1 MNSKKIA
8 VVVNPASA
16 NGTTAKR
23 WPEIQSLMEKEG
35 LSPAVFFTSGPGDAT
50 RLTRRAMEDGY
61 DLIVSA
67 GGDGT
72 ANEVVNGFISPQG
85 IVREGVAVGFISM
98 GTGGDLIKTLGI
110 PKDPAEAVRHLLK
123 SRCRPLDLG
132 RVSYV
137 RHDGEVDTRY
147 FINVAGLGLDGDTV
161 ARVNRTSKVLGGF
174 ISFLWG
180 TVASL
185 LLYRNQ
191 PMTIVVDGKLICD
204 APVTF
209 VVIGNGRYFGGGMF
223 IAPPAEMDDGL
234 FEVIILR
241 NLSKV
246 ALLANLPKVYRGTHL
261 GHPKI
266 TSLRGRIVE
275 IETSGSALL
284 NLDGEQPGRAPVK
297 IELIS
302 RALLVQG

>member
-16 NGTTAKR
+16 NGATAKR
-23 WPEIQSLMEKEG
+23 WPEIQALMEKEG
-35 LSPAVFFTSGPGDAT
+35 LFPAVFFTSGPGEAT
-50 RLTRRAMEDGY
+50 RLTRKALEEGY

-72 ANEVVNGFISPQG
+72 ANEVVNGFFGPQG
-85 IVREGVAVGFISM
+85 IVREGAVAGFISM

-110 PKDPAEAVRHLLK
+110 PKDPAEAVRHLIK
-123 SRCRPLDLG
+123 SSCRPLDLG

-137 RHDGEVDTRY
+137 RNDGVLDTRF

-174 ISFLWG
+174 VSFLWG
-180 TVASL
+180 TVVSL
-185 LLYRNQ
+185 LLYQNQ
-191 PMTIVVDGKLICD
+191 PMTISVDGKLICD

-209 VVIGNGRYFGGGMF
+209 VVVGNGRYFGGGMF
-223 IAPPAEMDDGL
+223 IAPPAEMDDGW
-234 FEVIILR
+234 FEVIILN
-241 NLSKV
+241 NLSKA

-266 TSLRGRIVE
+266 TSLRGRKVE
-275 IETSGSALL
+275 IESLGSALL

-297 IELIS
+297 IELLP
-302 RALLVQG
+302 RALQVQG